1 MKNKLVTVIGG
12 GGFLGRYVAQ
22 ALLKREVR
30 LRVAQRD
37 PRAAWFL
44 KPLGTFGNVQFVG
57 ADVTKPETIAHA
69 IAGSDAVVNLV
80 GILSGD
86 FSKVHVEGARVVA
99 EAARA
104 AGVQTLVHVSAIGA
118 DANSDSAYGRSKGE
132 GEAAVRAAFPQAT
145 ILRPS
150 VVFGRED
157 AFLNRFAS
165 MIASTRFVPV
175 LRAQTRFQPVFVGD
189 VADAVAVAIADS
201 ELAAGKT
208 IELGGPDVMTMG
220 ALMRWIALAIG
231 RKPTFLELPDAIG
244 SLIAMG
250 GALPGAPITQDQWK
264 MLQHDNVVSSGAAG
278 FADLGISP
286 TPLASVAP
294 TWLVSYRRNGRFGA
308 RAAA

>member
-80 GILSGD
+80 GILSGN

-189 VADAVAVAIADS
+189 VADAVAVAIADP